1 MLVNKVLDFPIIL
14 KVNHSPQAYCFE
26 VRACGSKGLM
36 AVLPPWG
43 LTFHFLAKPGE
54 TGINKHG
61 VFKAEEL
68 LCQSHFESFNYF
80 LLSKRE
86 GTRQELSETI
96 PELCHSL
103 WTPWQHGDSVGT
115 QLPWKIPEGRR
126 SASHLTPGHPAG
138 FSSAL
143 HTLASQHK
151 LSQKQRPETWLFHL

>member
-1 MLVNKVLDFPIIL
+1 MLVNKVLNFPIIL
-14 KVNHSPQAYCFE
+14 KVNHSPQTYCFE

-54 TGINKHG
+54 TGINKRG

-86 GTRQELSETI
+86 G
-96 PELCHSL
+96 
-103 WTPWQHGDSVGT
+103 
-115 QLPWKIPEGRR
+115 R
-126 SASHLTPGHPAG
+126 SCQQCCQSCVTHPGHLSSEVIPCTRCCCCGKFQGAIVAHPARLQP
-138 FSSAL
+138 FQQDL
-143 HTLASQHK
+143 LQHVILGL
-151 LSQKQRPETWLFHL
+151 LSIS